1 MQAFKDT
8 SAFMGYMK
16 YFDEKGTE
24 WRREVSWEGLYKFY
38 KLCGDAFI
46 FDGVCRMK
54 YKGIKKAHEYYIQG
68 NGYHDL
74 SVECED

>member
-1 MQAFKDT
+1 M
-8 SAFMGYMK
+8 MK
-16 YFDEKGTE
+16 YIVFNIFQ
-24 WRREVSWEGLYKFY
+24 VSHFNHNKFY